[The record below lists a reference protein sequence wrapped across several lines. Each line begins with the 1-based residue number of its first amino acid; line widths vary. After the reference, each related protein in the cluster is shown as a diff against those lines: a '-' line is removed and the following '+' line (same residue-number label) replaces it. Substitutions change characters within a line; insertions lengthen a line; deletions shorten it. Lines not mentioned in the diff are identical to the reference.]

1 MEYLQLTQNMDLTPI
16 TYEQVLLLFAENQKQ
31 FAETDKKIAEV
42 ALLIAATNE
51 QLAATD
57 KQLAATNKQLAATD
71 KQLKLLS
78 KKVDDVTDSLGRFA
92 EEQVRPKIVE
102 MFREKGIELE
112 ETILHT
118 QVKKNGIV
126 LLEIDLLLINSIYS
140 VVVEVKNTLR
150 EKHVDDHI
158 KRMEKLQLTPSHAIK
173 GTTMYGAVAGMIMT
187 KEVEDYAL
195 RKGFFVIK
203 TKGDNV
209 AIVENIKFKPKTW
222 QVAS

>member
-1 MEYLQLTQNMDLTPI
+1 MDLTPI
-16 TYEQVLLLFAENQKQ
+16 TYEQVLLLFAENQQQ

-42 ALLIAATNE
+42 ALLIATTNE

-57 KQLAATNKQLAATD
+57 KQLAATDKQLAATD

-126 LLEIDLLLINSIYS
+126 LLEIDLLLINTIYS

-173 GTTMYGAVAGMIMT
+173 GTTMYGAVAAMIMT

-209 AIVENIKFKPKTW
+209 AIVENAEFKPQTW
-222 QVAS
+222 QIAS